1 MGRGMLSSNDDM
13 WQQKSELLKDATK
26 FDDKHKGYSCLLVV
40 HKVFLCLSSSFLT
53 LMFHVIIAGRLHQQL

>member
-13 WQQKSELLKDATK
+13 WQQKRELLRDATK
-26 FDDKHKGYSCLLVV
+26 FDGKHKAYSCLLVV

-53 LMFHVIIAGRLHQQL
+53 Y